1 MNYIYDL
8 RINSYYLCFLKKK
21 CTVIDVHAK
30 ILKEERMKKIVCFH
44 LYNDYSGSPKV
55 LSMILEGLLK
65 KGYNVRLHS
74 SGKGGALDKLENIY
88 GFKAYKHN
96 YKFSEKKL
104 VEIYRFIKIQF
115 CIFFTSFRYIFD
127 KDTVFYINTVLP
139 VGAALAGWIM
149 RKRIIYHY
157 HENANAKGGI
167 YRILATFMQYLANDI
182 ICVSKYQA
190 NLLKAK
196 EKTAVVYNVLPLE
209 FTEQFA
215 NQETYESFKRK
226 RILMLSSLKLYKGV
240 IEFIKLSKMLPE
252 FMFTL
257 VINDSEENIHDF
269 LITHLIE
276 IPDNITIYP
285 RQTNVVQF
293 YKNSSIVLNL
303 TNKYKA
309 VETFGLTVLEAFTA
323 GLPVIVPTVG
333 GIAELVDENINGYR
347 IDVQDINKI
356 KCKINEILSNEEI
369 YKNLGKNAFE
379 KSHLFNYSRMI
390 ENIEHIIRN
399 E

>member
-1 MNYIYDL
+1 
-8 RINSYYLCFLKKK
+8 
-21 CTVIDVHAK
+21 
-30 ILKEERMKKIVCFH
+30 MKKNIICFH

-55 LSMILEGLLK
+55 LSMVLEGLLK

-74 SGKGGALDKLENIY
+74 SGRGGALDKLEKME
-88 GFKAYKHN
+88 GFKSYKHN
-96 YKFSEKKL
+96 YKFSDNKI

-115 CIFFTSFRYIFD
+115 CLFFISFRYLFN
-127 KDTVFYINTVLP
+127 KDIIFYINTVLP

-157 HENANAKGGI
+157 HENANDKGGI
-167 YRILATFMQYLANDI
+167 YRILAILMQYIANEI

-190 NLLKAK
+190 NSLKKK
-196 EKTAVVYNVLPLE
+196 EKISVVYNVLPLE
-209 FTEQFA
+209 FTEQF
-215 NQETYESFKRK
+215 NINSTLSFKK
-226 RILMLSSLKLYKGV
+226 KNILMLSSLKLYKGI
-240 IEFIKLSKMLPE
+240 IEFIQLSKMLPQ

-257 VINDSEENIHDF
+257 VINDNKDNIDDF
-269 LITHLIE
+269 LKTNSIE
-276 IPDNITIYP
+276 IPNNIKIYP

-333 GIAELVDENINGYR
+333 GIAELVDDNINGYR
-347 IDVQDINKI
+347 IDVQDIDEI
-356 KCKINEILSNEEI
+356 KCRINEVLSDEQLYE
-369 YKNLGKNAFE
+369 KLKKNALE
-379 KSHLFNYSRMI
+379 KSHLFNYSQMI
-390 ENIEHIIRN
+390 ENIEYIIKYGN
-399 E
+399 K